1 MPLFLGFVM
10 PFLWKPAV
18 PLAVQLL
25 AFFLASWGAAWL
37 CWRYLEQGLDRF
49 RSPDRRN

>member
-1 MPLFLGFVM
+1 M

-37 CWRYLEQGLDRF
+37 CWRHLEQGLDRF
-49 RSPDRRN
+49 RSPARRN